1 MISKQRKLTKKQKLF
16 VAEYQKDW
24 NATRAAIVVG
34 YKEHRASE
42 IACRLVKKSQVQEAI
57 EKAMAERLRKI
68 GVHSERILTEVARVG
83 LSDLRKLYNEDGSLK
98 LPHEW
103 SDEAAAA
110 IAGVEVLEEFI
121 GKGKARTLVGH
132 TKKVRVFD
140 KVRALE
146 LLSKNL
152 GIIGNGKHR
161 DEDGDEG
168 IERVLTTLE
177 LSAKIVYLVKLAVER
192 KKEIEG
198 KKETERPK
206 NAG

>member
-1 MISKQRKLTKKQKLF
+1 MKDKQRKLTKKQKLF

-110 IAGVEVLEEFI
+110 VAGVEVFEEFV
-121 GKGKARTLVGH
+121 GKGKDRTLAGH
-132 TKKVRVFD
+132 TKKVRSFD

-146 LLSKNL
+146 LLSKHL
-152 GIIGNGKHR
+152 GIIGNGKHL
-161 DEDGDEG
+161 DEGDEEDVG
-168 IERVLTTLE
+168 RVLTTLE

-198 KKETERPK
+198 P
-206 NAG
+206 GDVS